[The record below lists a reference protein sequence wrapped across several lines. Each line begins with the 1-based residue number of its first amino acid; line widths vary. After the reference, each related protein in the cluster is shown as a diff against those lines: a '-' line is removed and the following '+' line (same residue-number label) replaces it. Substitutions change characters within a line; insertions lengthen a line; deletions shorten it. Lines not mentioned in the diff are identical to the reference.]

1 MAKTRIKV
9 DELLAEG
16 KIDEAEAYMEE
27 RRQFFVEQ
35 GYRIR
40 KLNQAY
46 FAFYSAYAAEPGG
59 AQGSNPIGPMLRD
72 IRDQS
77 PSIRA
82 FLDTVSPITSFAD
95 LQGIHKQVTTPA
107 ESPE

>member
-1 MAKTRIKV
+1 
-9 DELLAEG
+9 
-16 KIDEAEAYMEE
+16 MEE
-27 RRQFFVEQ
+27 RRQFFVQQ
-35 GYRIR
+35 GYGIR

-77 PSIRA
+77 PSIHA
-82 FLDTVSPITSFAD
+82 FLNTVSPITSLSD
-95 LQGIHKQVTTPA
+95 LEEIHEQVT
-107 ESPE
+107 SPSGSAG